1 TGGSPLFRGGDR
13 LRLDRVFLN
22 RAIEHVWSARL
33 LDERASWWPGRPAA
47 EREETRRLL
56 DQMAEVEWVRFR
68 YGRPEL
74 SRRRGGAD
82 DATASVA
89 RSSLSG
95 WYDLDV
101 TTAADA
107 AAAAVEEALNTAA
120 TGGRSSLPDTL
131 VSGPN
136 LFVPIGPEVDFLG
149 PAGRDRAGRMRDL

>member
-1 TGGSPLFRGGDR
+1 YARARTGGSPLFRGGDR

-22 RAIEHVWSARL
+22 RAIEHVWAARL

-56 DQMAEVEWVRFR
+56 EQMAEVEGIRFR

-74 SRRRGGAD
+74 SRRRGEAD
-82 DATASVA
+82 DAPDSVA

-101 TTAADA
+101 TTAAGA
-107 AAAAVEEALNTAA
+107 AAAIEEALNTAV

-136 LFVPIGPEVDFLG
+136 LFVPIGPEVEYLG
-149 PAGRDRAGRMRDL
+149 HAGRDRAGR